1 MITPSCMLRTCI
13 NEACFISNDSANS
26 SHVPSRPLL
35 PLESCWNI
43 HGPMVGACN
52 AERPKRSFQHCQKIN
67 KVITSFFLHE
77 QSCNHFQ
84 CVPRTL
90 EPKALRRP
98 TNLRITLFSN
108 RFSHYLGESLRLWFP
123 GATVG
128 PYIPLREPRRPEP
141 QNRLTRSVEGI
152 WRLLLCGI
160 CK

>member
-1 MITPSCMLRTCI
+1 MLRTCI
-13 NEACFISNDSANS
+13 NEAYFISHDSGNF
-26 SHVPSRPLL
+26 SHVPSRTLL

-43 HGPMVGACN
+43 HGPIVGAFN
-52 AERPKRSFQHCQKIN
+52 AESPERSFQHC
-67 KVITSFFLHE
+67 FLHE

-84 CVPRTL
+84 CFPRTL
-90 EPKALRRP
+90 EPKAFRRR
-98 TNLRITLFSN
+98 TNLRFSWFSN

-128 PYIPLREPRRPEP
+128 PCIPLREPRRPEL